1 MMNIRRIVTR
11 EEQDRKRKRNYLIM
25 GIVMVLLMIISPA
38 AYGLFY
44 NNDSTNSNNSDN
56 IVNYN
61 NIKFVKDSNGYWLFS
76 FGGGNFM
83 TRYNPQ
89 ELNGTKSSLMSTL
102 STYKDQVLSF
112 EWNETQEGVFEIR
125 RNFEGNSIPKRVV
138 GRVCLTE
145 NCSLDIPTKS
155 CFEDKVISFRI
166 PFEGEKERIYKE
178 DNCVFIIANE
188 TNQVKFADA
197 FLFNIIGI

>member
-1 MMNIRRIVTR
+1 MEIKRIVTR
-11 EEQDRKRKRNYLIM
+11 DEKDRKRKRNYLIM

-44 NNDSTNSNNSDN
+44 NNDSSNGNTQDNN

-61 NIKFVKDSNGYWLFS
+61 NVKFTKDSNGYWQFS
-76 FGGGNFM
+76 AGGGNFL
-83 TRYNPQ
+83 TRYNPE
-89 ELNGTKSSLMSTL
+89 ELNKTKSSLMLTL
-102 STYKDQVLSF
+102 SSYKDQVLSF
-112 EWNETQEGVFEIR
+112 EWNETQDGVFEIR
-125 RNFEGNSIPKRVV
+125 RNFEGNAIPKRVV
-138 GRVCLTE
+138 PRVCLTQ

-155 CFEDKVISFRI
+155 CSEDKVISFRV
-166 PFEGEKERIYKE
+166 PVEGEKERIYKE
-178 DNCVFIIANE
+178 DNCVFIIVNE